1 MGDFIHF
8 VHAGELL
15 VGYGDCLNPEER
27 QCITPRSILCDFL
40 RSDVMKIAVVFN
52 GKTFL
57 WPKKVAP
64 KNDRC
69 ELIESCF
76 EGY

>member
-15 VGYGDCLNPEER
+15 VGYRDYLNPEER
-27 QCITPRSILCDFL
+27 QRITSRSVLRDFL
-40 RSDVMKIAVVFN
+40 RADVMKIAVIFN

-57 WPKKVAP
+57 WPKKIAP
-64 KNDRC
+64 KMIVAN
-69 ELIESCF
+69 
-76 EGY
+76 